1 MKTLIY
7 TVILVLFVSATS
19 APDIAG
25 TWTDILE
32 VQNTKLR
39 IVFHLKKSDKGYEA
53 TMDSP
58 DQNAIGIA
66 VSGVKYEHPNV
77 RFDVPSVAGY
87 YEGEMYAEKKITGR
101 WVQGGTAFYLELLK

>member
-7 TVILVLFVSATS
+7 TAILVLFVSATS

-25 TWTDILE
+25 TWTGILE

-39 IVFHLKKSDKGYEA
+39 IVFHVKKSDKGYEA

-58 DQNAIGIA
+58 DQNATGIA

-77 RFDVPSVAGY
+77 RFDVAAAGAY
-87 YEGEMYAEKKITGR
+87 YEGVMGGEKEITGK
-101 WVQGGTAFYLELLK
+101 WVQGGTAFYLVLER

>member
-7 TVILVLFVSATS
+7 VIVVILFVSATS

-25 TWTDILE
+25 TWTGTLE
-32 VQNTKLR
+32 VQGAKLR
-39 IVFHLKKSDKGYEA
+39 VVFHVKKSGEGYDA

-58 DQNAIGIA
+58 DQNATGIA

-77 RFDVPSVAGY
+77 RFDVAAAGAY
-87 YEGEMYAEKKITGR
+87 YEGVLHAEKEITGK
-101 WVQGGTAFYLELLK
+101 WVQAGTAFYLVLER